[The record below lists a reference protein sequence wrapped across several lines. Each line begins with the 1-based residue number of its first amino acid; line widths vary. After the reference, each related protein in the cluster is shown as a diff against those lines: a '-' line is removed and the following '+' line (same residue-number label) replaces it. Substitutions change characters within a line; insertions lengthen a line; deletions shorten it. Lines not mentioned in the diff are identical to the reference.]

1 MKKTKTSL
9 LHSGLALLLCI
20 SMLIGSTFA
29 WFSDSISSGKN
40 IITAGNL
47 DLEMYWTDDLNSGKW
62 HNVEENGYN
71 TIFNYDNW
79 EPGYTD
85 VKYIKLVNAGDLALN
100 YKLAL
105 TPQNGVGK
113 LAEVINVYFAEGGVA
128 VEQRSD
134 LQSLQAIGLLKS
146 VLNGGSTADG
156 TLLAA
161 DQYSPLHPSGEVI
174 MTLAMNMLT
183 TAGNEYQNED
193 AGMFSITALAT
204 QASFEKDSFGSDY
217 DVNATFPTILTSG
230 SASADVTPADG
241 KVPTGGVTLSGG
253 NISAFV
259 PEGVALNDGVS
270 ELTLTV
276 TPLKNT
282 TSDIS
287 IVNDEILI
295 PVDVHIEGVAE
306 DNTIPIVIDLGEILP
321 KYLNMG
327 NYRLFHVEDGT
338 NNEMIMVADKADL
351 TTHNQ
356 FTYDSNTGAVSVAM
370 ASFSEVA
377 LLADINNPWQGG
389 YNADWYN
396 TTDKTFTITNADEL
410 YAFAKIVGGMADGIA
425 KDTFNGKTVNLIQN
439 INLGGGKA
447 SVDGKTKV
455 FYPIG
460 YYNTVNGETSDIYD
474 RDDAVVEGLKGVS
487 SNVSSFSGTFNGNGH
502 TISNFYQNTW
512 EMFGDYNDGYTGTP
526 NYYKD
531 AMGLFGY
538 VNGGTVE
545 NLTVDSFT
553 SDGEFTPTGVIAAY
567 AADATFKNIA
577 ITHCNPRVYNTGNGG
592 IVGIGGNSDDTSAK
606 KLNFTN
612 ITVDKT
618 NTISALWGSWDVAC
632 GGIIGMFR
640 GYSEVNFTNCHVAA
654 QIDVYNDVCG
664 NYQYYWYRYA
674 GMMIGSL
681 RARNT
686 EKDGYTV
693 PDLSGIKAD
702 GCSISFDEWNDY
714 YYCELV
720 DNSIASYT
728 HDHQFSRLEKVYSVD
743 MVNMTYQLSAESDPI
758 VIPTEGKYNFV
769 TLNGGYETENAT
781 CYHFVNG
788 KVWNHEDAGFED
800 FDLDGNGQLDDY
812 KEDNK
817 HIYLPFNQ
825 VFQGDGWGVK
835 HIAIAGEEGSNLKD
849 QGYEDLDI
857 QILDR
862 NYETKFK
869 VLDEISNK
877 KFLFRVGNGNA
888 FPVGK
893 LFAAVDGADINKTG
907 VFVSVTSMV
916 DGVEIIGT
924 FELNEDN
931 WAESTLK
938 ITGTGPAKITI
949 QDYSMC
955 TPTELLVE
963 VVDGNNVT
971 AYSELKNANSVLLN
985 DITMTSNGKYSL
997 YDNRT
1002 LYGNGFTFNVEA
1014 GMDSDTEGG
1023 YVGGNGTV
1031 WVRNST
1037 LDNVK
1042 IIGEVYTQYG
1052 GTAKSEYNFPTVLVL
1067 GDSVIANSYISNGCA
1082 PVRVGSGCNI
1092 EIINSTLEGGIFAN
1106 LDIRG
1111 GTVKLK
1117 DVTTINQSTTNGQ
1130 SISNDKGVVGLGIV
1144 VYTGSTVTID
1154 ADGLTQYNCISK
1166 NTTFKAQDANTL
1178 KTVIFGNNY
1187 KNYQFSYDNATWVNT
1202 GIVSMVAEVK
1212 GENISDIA
1220 GYVGQDASI
1229 SGYNGYVYAPTGLTS
1244 VASPATAYSSS
1255 AQYQIAPKCIFDYTS
1270 KNNVPQESGSN
1281 DYCYYDESTQK
1292 YLISFD
1298 DGETFTWDADILSI
1312 TKGEATIDPSIS
1324 VSNGATVNPDN
1335 TITFDTAGDYT
1346 VTYKYTDGENYRL
1359 NANDK
1364 IEKYS
1369 ADYEKTVRITVYEVQ
1384 DTSAK
1389 TEFAFGNN
1397 GFRTETANN
1406 LTYVMPDVSATVD
1419 SHTAGIGKTTI
1430 DGKDIYYPIVSMH
1443 KSGSSSW
1450 YNYFSVFEAIK
1461 ITDLNGTVH
1470 NTSSTELPSGLTVIG
1485 GFILDASGNVSTA
1498 ESANGTGIFNYSTG
1512 KEIKCSTYS
1521 SYGLCYYPDSQ
1532 FSKSTNSRDE
1542 QTIVAKYRYTDSN
1555 GTPYYYYVGYWCEA
1569 HTKQNTCVTGD
1580 TLVTL
1585 ADGTQK
1591 RVDALIGTEQLLVWD
1606 FYNGE
1611 YVSAPVGA
1619 IVNHGYSDV
1628 SKVTMYFSD
1637 GTTIKVLGGHGF
1649 YDVSENKFAIIDQFN
1664 VKDYVG
1670 HEFIKCDD
1678 KLNNSKTVLV
1688 DYRIETVYDEVW
1700 TLVSAYHFDC
1710 ILEGLL
1716 TLSPTDFKDS
1726 PAYLMPFEIG
1736 EDMKYDPAKMKA
1748 DIEKYGLYKYED
1760 FADYC
1765 TYEQFMG
1772 FAFAN
1777 WKVAVGKGYIN
1788 FEDIIYL
1795 IETYVN

>member
-1 MKKTKTSL
+1 VT
-9 LHSGLALLLCI
+9 
-20 SMLIGSTFA
+20 
-29 WFSDSISSGKN
+29 
-40 IITAGNL
+40 
-47 DLEMYWTDDLNSGKW
+47 
-62 HNVEENGYN
+62 
-71 TIFNYDNW
+71 
-79 EPGYTD
+79 
-85 VKYIKLVNAGDLALN
+85 
-100 YKLAL
+100 
-105 TPQNGVGK
+105 
-113 LAEVINVYFAEGGVA
+113 
-128 VEQRSD
+128 
-134 LQSLQAIGLLKS
+134 
-146 VLNGGSTADG
+146 LNGG
-156 TLLAA
+156 
-161 DQYSPLHPSGEVI
+161 
-174 MTLAMNMLT
+174 
-183 TAGNEYQNED
+183 
-193 AGMFSITALAT
+193 
-204 QASFEKDSFGSDY
+204 K
-217 DVNATFPTILTSG
+217 
-230 SASADVTPADG
+230 
-241 KVPTGGVTLSGG
+241 
-253 NISAFV
+253 ISAYV
-259 PEGVALNDGVS
+259 PEGVVLEDGTE

-282 TSDIS
+282 TSDITV
-287 IVNDEILI
+287 VNDEILI
-295 PVDVHIEGVAE
+295 PVDVHIDGVEEG
-306 DNTIPIVIDLGEILP
+306 NTVPIIIDLGEVLP

-338 NNEMIMVADKADL
+338 NHEMTLVDSKAALVA
-351 TTHNQ
+351 HNQ
-356 FTYDSNTGAVSVAM
+356 FTYEPLTGEVSVAM

-410 YAFAKIVGGMADGIA
+410 YALAKIVGGMADGIA
-425 KDTFNGKTVNLIQN
+425 KDTFSGKTVNLIQN

-460 YYNTVNGETSDIYD
+460 YYNTVNGETSGIYD
-474 RDDAVVEGLKGVS
+474 RDDAVVEGMEGVS

-512 EMFGDYNDGYTGTP
+512 EMFGDYNDGYIGTP

-606 KLNFTN
+606 KLTFTN

-632 GGIIGMFR
+632 GGIMGMFR

-681 RARNT
+681 RVRNT

-758 VIPTEGKYNFV
+758 AIPTEGKYNFV

-788 KVWNHEDAGFED
+788 KVWNHEDAGFEN

-869 VLDEISNK
+869 VLDEISSK
-877 KFLFRVGNGNA
+877 KFLFRVGNGNT

-893 LFAAVDGADINKTG
+893 LFEAVENADINKTG

-916 DGVEIIGT
+916 EDVEIVGT
-924 FELNEDN
+924 FSLNEDN

-938 ITGTGPAKITI
+938 ISGTGPAKITI

-955 TPTELLVE
+955 TSTELLVE

-997 YDNRT
+997 YDNKT
-1002 LYGNGFTFNVEA
+1002 LYGNGFTFDVTN

-1023 YVGGNGTV
+1023 YIGGNGTV
-1031 WVRNST
+1031 FVRNST

-1042 IIGEVYTQYG
+1042 IVGEVYTQYG
-1052 GTAKSEYNFPTVLVL
+1052 GTAKSQYNFPTVLVL

-1111 GTVKLK
+1111 GTVKLQ
-1117 DVTTINQSTTNGQ
+1117 DVTTINQSTASGE
-1130 SISNDKGVVGLGIV
+1130 SISNDKNIVGLGIV

-1154 ADGLTQYNCISK
+1154 ADNLKQYNCVSE
-1166 NTTFKAQDANTL
+1166 NATFTGDAATL
-1178 KTVIFGNNY
+1178 RDVIFGTNY
-1187 KNYQFSYDNATWVNT
+1187 TEYQFESEDVTWVNT
-1202 GIVSMVAEVK
+1202 GIVSMVAEV
-1212 GENISDIA
+1212 GADNISEID
-1220 GYVGQDASI
+1220 GYFGKTASI
-1229 SGYNGYVYAPTGLTS
+1229 VGINGYVYAPTKLTS
-1244 VASPATAYSSS
+1244 VISPDDYSSTK
-1255 AQYQIAPKCIFDYTS
+1255 QYQIAPKYSFDYTS
-1270 KNNVPQESGSN
+1270 KNNVPQVSGSN

-1298 DGETFTWDADILSI
+1298 DGETFTWDADILNI

-1324 VSNGATVNPDN
+1324 VLGGAVVNSDN
-1335 TITFDTAGDYT
+1335 TITFDTAGNYT
-1346 VTYKYTDGENYRL
+1346 VTYKYTDYDNYRL
-1359 NANDK
+1359 DHEGK
-1364 IEKYS
+1364 VEKYRV
-1369 ADYEKTVRITVYEVQ
+1369 DYEKTVKITVYEVV

-1389 TEFAFGNN
+1389 TEFAFGSN

-1406 LTYVMPDVSATVD
+1406 LTYVMPDVNATVD
-1419 SHTAGIGKTTI
+1419 SNKAGIGVTTV
-1430 DGKDIYYPIVSMH
+1430 GGVNVYYPIVSMH
-1443 KSGSSSW
+1443 KSGTSSW
-1450 YNYFSVFEAIK
+1450 YNYFSVFEAVT
-1461 ITDLNGTVH
+1461 ITDLDGTVH
-1470 NTSSTELPSGLTVIG
+1470 DKSSTELPSGLTVIG
-1485 GFILDASGNVSTA
+1485 GFILDENGNVSTA

-1512 KEIKCSTYS
+1512 KEIKCATYD

-1532 FSKSTNSRDE
+1532 FTKTGTSSRVE
-1542 QTIVAKYRYTDSN
+1542 QTIVVKYRYTDSN
-1555 GTPYYYYVGYWCEA
+1555 GTLYYYYVGYWCEK
-1569 HTKQNTCVTGD
+1569 HTKTDVCVTSD
-1580 TLVTL
+1580 TLITL

-1591 RVDALIGTEQLLVWD
+1591 EVQHLTYEDQLLGWNL
-1606 FYNGE
+1606 YEGE
-1611 YVSAPVGA
+1611 YESSPAA
-1619 IVNHGYSDV
+1619 YIIYHGDANYRVISLN
-1628 SKVTMYFSD
+1628 FSD
-1637 GTTIKVLGGHGF
+1637 GTIVKIIGEHGF
-1649 YDVSENKFAIIDQFN
+1649 LDATTKQYEFIDEGN
-1664 VKDYVG
+1664 VDSYVG
-1670 HEFIKCDD
+1670 HQFVKQNGNTHQYVTLDSYSVQEEFTGAYSIASLSCNNAITGNMISLTPVSGFEDSERFFNFLSMGDNMAYDQEVLQADVD
-1678 KLNNSKTVLV
+1678 KYGVFTYEDLSE
-1688 DYRIETVYDEVW
+1688 Y
-1700 TLVSAYHFDC
+1700 
-1710 ILEGLL
+1710 L
-1716 TLSPTDFKDS
+1716 TEEEF
-1726 PAYLMPFEIG
+1726 AFV
-1736 EDMKYDPAKMKA
+1736 KA
-1748 DIEKYGLYKYED
+1748 MNGHYCKIAIEKGLYTMEE
-1760 FADYC
+1760 FLG
-1765 TYEQFMG
+1765 TLTH
-1772 FAFAN
+1772 
-1777 WKVAVGKGYIN
+1777 
-1788 FEDIIYL
+1788 EDI
-1795 IETYVN
+1795 VSKN